1 MRPDTSAWLKGA
13 LESGVCT
20 RSSLATELCERENW
34 RNPLGAPCL
43 ASARTALPKLA
54 AKLGLALP
62 EALPVG
68 GATAASRA
76 APPDYPDLELDCA
89 LGDLGPVAVVPVDDC
104 DKHLARSMM
113 ATHHPEGDA
122 ACPGGRIRYWIASER
137 YGRLGGLVFGAAS
150 WHQKARDLYIGWS
163 QAARDANLG
172 RVLNNDRFLIL
183 PSARVPGLASHALS
197 LAAERVARDWEG
209 RYGELPVLLYSYVGP
224 EREGTSYRA
233 AGWELCAGLTSGA
246 PPGRREPGP
255 RRSVWMK
262 PLAADWREALG
273 REPSRAIGWAPGSC
287 GVEDDW
293 AEQEYGRSS
302 CSDSRLRA
310 RMVAMGRAWTERPG
324 ASVPALF
331 PGEADQKAAYRFLSN
346 PHVAMDNI
354 LEPHREAMADR
365 CRPQPLVL
373 AVQDTTMLNYSG
385 LEATEGLVDI
395 GGGGSG
401 SVGVAAHFGVA
412 FSEGGCAL
420 GVFHLDADFRETV
433 EAKAERKANSPPG
446 TGKAGK
452 SDAKE
457 KEKESRR
464 WREGLDKALELAEAC
479 PDTRVVA
486 ICDREGDSWDLMEK
500 AHAREAEA
508 LFRASR
514 STQRRA
520 FDAAGDKRD
529 LWVHA
534 AEMPLVAV
542 KTIDIEACGGPRAR
556 EKRTGVRLEVRAGFV
571 DLVPPKDKPRGTPPL
586 RMLAVRVLEID
597 PPPSAAEPLDWLLL
611 ATFGDATP
619 DHALQLVTWYEKRWL
634 IEEYFG
640 ALKVGTRI
648 KDRKLNLADDLRKC
662 LAFDAVTA
670 CTVMSIER
678 LARSMPDAP
687 ARTVV
692 HMDEITVLAIHMS
705 MPNHR
710 RQRGPPDPNQTIASF
725 VVNTARLAGF
735 IPRKRQPLP
744 GTKKLWEG
752 YVLLSLFVQHSR
764 VLRKYEQYESTASG

>member
-1 MRPDTSAWLKGA
+1 MSQLRLD
-13 LESGVCT
+13 ES
-20 RSSLATELCERENW
+20 
-34 RNPLGAPCL
+34 
-43 ASARTALPKLA
+43 
-54 AKLGLALP
+54 
-62 EALPVG
+62 
-68 GATAASRA
+68 
-76 APPDYPDLELDCA
+76 
-89 LGDLGPVAVVPVDDC
+89 
-104 DKHLARSMM
+104 
-113 ATHHPEGDA
+113 
-122 ACPGGRIRYWIASER
+122 
-137 YGRLGGLVFGAAS
+137 
-150 WHQKARDLYIGWS
+150 
-163 QAARDANLG
+163 
-172 RVLNNDRFLIL
+172 
-183 PSARVPGLASHALS
+183 
-197 LAAERVARDWEG
+197 
-209 RYGELPVLLYSYVGP
+209 
-224 EREGTSYRA
+224 
-233 AGWELCAGLTSGA
+233 
-246 PPGRREPGP
+246 
-255 RRSVWMK
+255 
-262 PLAADWREALG
+262 
-273 REPSRAIGWAPGSC
+273 
-287 GVEDDW
+287 
-293 AEQEYGRSS
+293 
-302 CSDSRLRA
+302 
-310 RMVAMGRAWTERPG
+310 PG

-346 PHVAMDNI
+346 PHVTMDNI

-464 WREGLDKALELAEAC
+464 WREGLDKALELAAAC

-534 AEMPLVAV
+534 AALPLVAV

-556 EKRTGVRLEVRAGFV
+556 EKRAGVRLEVRAGFV